1 VPEQQPA
8 ATLKTTGV
16 ATNYQ
21 QALDA
26 LNLHLAGAT
35 SRAEASGGQWLLHEL
50 AARAWLFR
58 ARLTGSYDD
67 YSAAEGALR
76 RSESMA
82 APRTGPHMTGAMLSF
97 SMHRLS
103 AAENYLDQIAGYA
116 IPPRGA
122 DLAETHAF
130 RGDIAFYRGDY
141 SGALLH
147 YDEADGIARGTA
159 DFRRAIY
166 HSKTGRPD
174 LSERYID
181 RAEVQL
187 VNRTRQNLSFFELHR
202 GILDLDRGRLE
213 DALVHFRRA
222 DNIFPGSWLIEEH
235 IAEVA
240 TLKGDLETAEK
251 LYSNIVHR
259 TGHPEFID
267 ALAGIA
273 AERGDDGA
281 RKRLTD
287 IAARAWTKRLKQFP
301 EAAYGHALD
310 HCIGKEDWACALNLA
325 QRNHDA
331 RPYGEA
337 KIALARA
344 LLGSGRKAEAKAM
357 IEAVLASPWRTTELH
372 RTAAEIYSAEGMTVA
387 AAEQDRLARRG
398 S

>member
-202 GILDLDRGRLE
+202 GILDLDTGRLD

-372 RTAAEIYSAEGMTVA
+372 RTASDIYSAEGMTVA